1 MSKIIS
7 NFAASKEKGNEMPS
21 AEVANMIPQLQAYFK
36 NQPIEYAYLFGS
48 CARGE
53 ETKDSDVD
61 ILFAPKKEAFFSLLT
76 YAHIHRELEEL
87 LHRKVDLVADG
98 TLRPMA
104 EETAQRDK
112 VKIYERSR
120 S

>member
-1 MSKIIS
+1 MSKICC
-7 NFAASKEKGNEMPS
+7 NFAR
-21 AEVANMIPQLQAYFK
+21 NMIPTIQAYFK

-61 ILFAPKKEAFFSLLT
+61 ILFAPEKEAFFSLLT

-98 TLRPMA
+98 TLRPLA
-104 EETAQRDK
+104 EESAQKDK

>member
-1 MSKIIS
+1 
-7 NFAASKEKGNEMPS
+7 MPS
-21 AEVANMIPQLQAYFK
+21 AEVANMIPSIQAYLK
-36 NQPIEYAYLFGS
+36 NQPVEYAYLFGS

-61 ILFAPKKEAFFSLLT
+61 ILFAPRKEAFFSLLT
-76 YAHIHRELEEL
+76 YARIKCELEDL
-87 LHRKVDLVADG
+87 LHRKVDLVEDG
-98 TLRPMA
+98 TLRPLVEA
-104 EETAQRDK
+104 SAQKDK